1 MKRIDA
7 HQHFW
12 KFHPVKDAWL
22 TDEMMILKQDFMPHD
37 LQPILKKNGVDG
49 CIAVQ
54 SDQSLIETQFLL
66 DLAGDFSFIQGVVGW
81 VDIQDEELDEQ
92 LDFFSHENKLKGF
105 RHIVQ
110 GESDPEFLLR
120 PAFLSGIK
128 KLHERNFTYDLLI
141 TYNQLSQAVRFAD
154 QLAEG
159 QSVVID
165 HLAKPNILEKEFD
178 SWAAYMKKL
187 SQHTNFYCK
196 FSGLVTE
203 AKWNSWTKEDFEP
216 YINHIFDSFGAE
228 RIIFGSDWPVCTLA
242 ADYSQIIEL
251 VSSYVDKLSKSEQE
265 MVWHK
270 NAQTFYK
277 L

>member
-22 TDEMMILKQDFMPHD
+22 TDDMEILKQDFMPQD
-37 LQPILKKNGVDG
+37 LQPILKENGVEG

-66 DLAGDFSFIQGVVGW
+66 DLATDFPFIQGVVGW
-81 VDIQDEELDEQ
+81 VDLQSKEIDMQ
-92 LDFFSHENKLKGF
+92 LDSFSKEDKLKGF

-110 GESDPEFLLR
+110 GETDPEFLQR
-120 PAFLSGIK
+120 TSFLSGVR
-128 KLHERNFTYDLLI
+128 KLRERNYTYDLLI
-141 TYNQLSQAVRFAD
+141 TYRQLPQAVHFASQLPDD
-154 QLAEG
+154 QP
-159 QSVVID
+159 VVID
-165 HLAKPNILEKEFD
+165 HLAKPNILEKEFN
-178 SWAAYMKKL
+178 SWAADMKRL
-187 SQHTNFYCK
+187 AGHENFYCK

-216 YINHIFDSFGAE
+216 YINHIFDTFGAK

-242 ADYSQIIEL
+242 ADYSEIIDL
-251 VSSYVDKLSKSEQE
+251 ASGYVNKLSKNEQE

-270 NAQTFYK
+270 NAETFYN

>member
-22 TDEMMILKQDFMPHD
+22 TDEMEILKQDFMPQN
-37 LQPILKKNGVDG
+37 LQPILKKNGVEG

-66 DLAGDFSFIQGVVGW
+66 DLSADFSFIQGVVGW
-81 VDIQDEELDEQ
+81 VDLQSDEVDMQ
-92 LDFFSHENKLKGF
+92 LDSFSDENKLKGF

-110 GESDPEFLLR
+110 GETDPEFLLR
-120 PAFLSGIK
+120 PSFLSGVQ
-128 KLHERNFTYDLLI
+128 KLYDRNYTYDLLI
-141 TYNQLSQAVRFAD
+141 TYNQLPQAVRFAD

-159 QSVVID
+159 QPVVID

-178 SWAAYMKKL
+178 SWAAHMKRL
-187 SQHTNFYCK
+187 SQHENFYCK

-203 AKWNSWTKEDFEP
+203 AKWSSWTKEDFEP

-242 ADYSQIIEL
+242 ADYSQIIDL
-251 VSSYVDKLSKSEQE
+251 VSSYVDKLSTNEQE
-265 MVWHK
+265 KVWHK
-270 NAQTFYK
+270 NAESFYK